1 MAAERLRVHARG
13 ARVLSLVL
21 LATCSGPR
29 EPVGPSGALKVDVDA
44 GPVDATMTIRTP
56 TAPPGERGGSVLQL
70 NAKVTNP
77 QDHELENKRH
87 IEWRSSNPAKAT
99 VDETGL
105 VTAQDTG
112 RVTIVVDHKKSIDS
126 VRILIIPVP
135 VRSVTIAGADSI
147 GVDDTAQ
154 YVATARDEAGEPLL
168 GRAITFASTDDGIV
182 TVSPTGEVVGIA
194 SGSTTVRAE
203 SEGVTGTHE
212 LRVWPQPVATV
223 TILAPI
229 QNFPLYREPTLSV
242 TVLDRRDKVLVDRA
256 VTWSSLNQAVATISA
271 NGTLTSTAPGT
282 VDIVAESE
290 GKADTVTLTIGSPVE
305 ARALWVN
312 RFDYTSAAH
321 IVTIFQRA
329 ASANF
334 NIVYFQVRTAG
345 DALYTPRP
353 GSPIEPCSPRLCGT
367 LGGAAQP
374 YDPLDVALREAA
386 RYGIQVHAWLN
397 ALTGWTAG
405 SAAACNTLVDG
416 GTPRHVLFA
425 HPEYKMSTSAGVQ
438 QPCLTSSEY
447 VWLSPGFAE
456 VRWKLAA
463 VSADLARRYGV
474 DRPEASGKLKGI
486 HLDRIR
492 YPGVAWS
499 YDTASVNSYRR
510 FYNNPTKATSGT
522 DWNNYRRGLV
532 NAAVKETWDSIQTVA
547 PSVVLSAAVWG
558 TYSTFSAWTGA
569 PFYTKGFD
577 DLLQDPRTWVGGG
590 YLDVAAPMTYPGSAT
605 STTHTIAGT
614 PTPAVT
620 SSDCA
625 YLSYECE
632 LVDHQQGIEGRAVNP
647 RHMYI
652 GVTAIKGSAEML
664 AQIDI
669 ARRRRV
675 SGVAVYSYSL
685 VNGFGGFTLLR
696 DGKFR
701 YPATIP
707 AMGWK

>member
-1 MAAERLRVHARG
+1 MIIECLRTG
-13 ARVLSLVL
+13 ARRARFLSLIL

-29 EPVGPSGALKVDVDA
+29 EPIGPDTALKVDVEA
-44 GPVDATMTIRTP
+44 GQVDATMMIRTP
-56 TAPPGERGGSVLQL
+56 SAPAGDRGGSVLQL
-70 NAKVTNP
+70 DAKVTNP
-77 QDHELENKRH
+77 QDHELDNKKH
-87 IEWRSSNPAKAT
+87 IEWSSTNPAKAT

-112 RVTIVVDHKKSIDS
+112 RVIIVVDHKKSVDS
-126 VRILIIPVP
+126 VRILIVPVP

-147 GVDDTAQ
+147 SVDDTTQ
-154 YVATARDEAGEPLL
+154 YAATARDSVGEPLA
-168 GRAITFASTDDGIV
+168 GRVISFASADNGIAA
-182 TVSPTGEVVGIA
+182 VSATGEAVGIA
-194 SGSTTVRAE
+194 PGQTSVRAE
-203 SEGVTGTHE
+203 SEGVIGE
-212 LRVWPQPVATV
+212 LALRVWPQPVAAV
-223 TILAPI
+223 EILAGETT
-229 QNFPLYREPTLSV
+229 FPLYREPLLSV
-242 TVLDRRDKVLVDRA
+242 TVVDRRGKVLGDRA
-256 VTWSSLNQAVATISA
+256 VTWTSLDAAIATIAA
-271 NGTLTSTAPGT
+271 NGTLTGVAPGS
-282 VDIVAESE
+282 VDIVAASE
-290 GKADTVTLTIGSPVE
+290 GKADTVTLTIGNPVE

-312 RFDYTSAAH
+312 RFDYTSAAN

-367 LGGAAQP
+367 LGGSTQP

-386 RYGIQVHAWLN
+386 RYGIEVHAWLN

-416 GTPRHVLFA
+416 GSPRHILFA

-510 FYNNPTKATSGT
+510 FYNNPTKATSGA
-522 DWNNYRRGLV
+522 DWNNYRRSLV
-532 NAAVKETWDSIQTVA
+532 NAAVKETWDSLQTVA

-558 TYSTFSAWTGA
+558 TYSTFSQWAGQG
-569 PFYTKGFD
+569 FYTKGYD
-577 DLLQDPRTWVGGG
+577 DLLQDPRAWVGGG

-605 STTHTIAGT
+605 STTHIIKEGA
-614 PTPAVT
+614 
-620 SSDCA
+620 CA
-625 YLSYECE
+625 FLSYECE
-632 LVDHQQGIEGRAVNP
+632 LVDHQQGIEQRATNA

-652 GVTAIKGSAEML
+652 GVAAIKGSAEML

-675 SGVAVYSYSL
+675 SGVSIYSYAL
-685 VNGFGGFTLLR
+685 VNGFGGFTMLAN
-696 DGKFR
+696 GKFK

-707 AMGWK
+707 VMGWK

>member
-1 MAAERLRVHARG
+1 MLVSSFGTRVN
-13 ARVLSLVL
+13 RVRALSLVL
-21 LATCSGPR
+21 LTTCSAPR
-29 EPVGPSGALKVDVDA
+29 EPLGPNGALKVDVDG
-44 GPVDATMTIRTP
+44 GPVDATMMVRTP
-56 TAPPGERGGSVLQL
+56 SAPPGQRGGTVLQL
-70 NAKVTNP
+70 RAKVTNP
-77 QDHELENKRH
+77 QEHELENKQH
-87 IEWRSSNPAKAT
+87 IEWRSTNPDKAT
-99 VDETGL
+99 VDEDGL

-112 RVTIVVDHKKSIDS
+112 RVTIVVDHKKAADS

-135 VRSVTIAGADSI
+135 VRAVTVEGPDSI
-147 GVDDTAQ
+147 SVDDTTQ
-154 YVATARDEAGEPLL
+154 FVATARDSVGEPLS
-168 GRAITFASTDDGIV
+168 GRDILFASGASGVASIST
-182 TVSPTGEVVGIA
+182 TGEAIA
-194 SGSTTVRAE
+194 LAPGLTSISAE
-203 SEGVTGTHE
+203 SEGVTSAVE
-212 LRVWPQPVATV
+212 LRVWPQPVATIR
-223 TILAPI
+223 ILAAETT
-229 QNFPLYREPTLSV
+229 FPLYREPSLSV

-256 VTWSSLNQAVATISA
+256 VTWASLDEATATTSA
-271 NGTLTSTAPGT
+271 TGALTGVAPGT
-282 VDIVAESE
+282 VGIVAESE
-290 GKADTVTLTIGSPVE
+290 GKADTVTLTIGNPVE

-312 RFDYTSAAH
+312 RFDYTTAAH

-367 LGGAAQP
+367 LGGSTQP
-374 YDPLDVALREAA
+374 YDPLDVALREAQ
-386 RYGIQVHAWLN
+386 RYGIEVHAWLN

-416 GTPRHVLFA
+416 GTPRHILFA

-474 DRPEASGKLKGI
+474 DRPEASGKLRGI

-510 FYNNPTKATSGT
+510 FHDNPTKATSGA
-522 DWNNYRRGLV
+522 DWNNYRRSLV
-532 NAAVKETWDSIQTVA
+532 NAAVKETWDSLQAVA

-558 TYSTFSAWTGA
+558 TYSTFSQWTGQ
-569 PFYTKGFD
+569 PFYTKGYD
-577 DLLQDPRTWVGGG
+577 DLLQDPRAWVGGG
-590 YLDVAAPMTYPGSAT
+590 YLDVATPMTYPGSAT
-605 STTHTIAGT
+605 STTHIIKEGA
-614 PTPAVT
+614 
-620 SSDCA
+620 CA

-632 LVDHQQGIEGRAVNP
+632 LVDHLQGIELRATNP

-652 GVTAIKGSAEML
+652 GVAAIKGSAEML

-675 SGVAVYSYSL
+675 SGVSIYSYSL
-685 VNGFGGFTLLR
+685 VNGFGGFTMLR
-696 DGKFR
+696 DGKFK

-707 AMGWK
+707 VMGWK